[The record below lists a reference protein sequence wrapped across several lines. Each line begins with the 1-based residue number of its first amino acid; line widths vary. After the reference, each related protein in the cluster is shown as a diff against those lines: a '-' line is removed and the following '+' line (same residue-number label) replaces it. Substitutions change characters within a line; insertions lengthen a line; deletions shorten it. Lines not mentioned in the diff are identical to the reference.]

1 MATVLKGVRLEEE
14 TLKEIDELK
23 LKGETDIDYIRRAVL
38 EKLDKD
44 RKDKELFEI
53 KKAVL
58 ERGEN

>member
-53 KKAVL
+53 RKAVL